1 MRGVRSSPAT
11 CCWATTSTRCAGS
24 RPTAPTWRWPGA
36 RRAHLPNRGPR
47 ELAAK
52 PRSSR
57 GDSVVI
63 QRKLEVTYVPFD
75 RTTRVPP
82 GTTLFSAAHWIGL
95 PIDSTCGGRGTCGKC
110 KVQVVKGLA
119 DAETADHRQLR
130 PQEIADGWRLSCQA
144 RIYEDMVCEVP
155 QLLRVPKAATMGLGR
170 LDILDPNVRKVYL
183 ELSQPSLEDQRS
195 DVARLKDA
203 LTDEGHDMVAGVAV
217 LRTLPPVFREAGFRV
232 TAVLAGE
239 HLVAVEPGDTTSE
252 CYGVAF
258 DVGTTTLVGT
268 LMNLRTGMAASVL
281 STLNGQAPFGADV
294 ISRIS
299 HGMNGPGAIQEL
311 QEAVVT
317 TMNTILDELYRESGV
332 LPAQTYEAVVVGNV
346 TMLHLLLGID
356 PTPLSMSPFTPAF
369 MDQLSVEARELGLRI
384 HPHGYVQT
392 LPALGAYVGADI
404 VAGVLATG
412 IVREDKLRVFVD
424 VGTNGEIVLGTAQRA
439 LATAA
444 PAGPAFEGSQIKC
457 GMRATVGAIE
467 GVQLGDRVE
476 LQIIGGDV
484 PAEGICGSGLVDAV
498 AQLLLAGL
506 MDHSGRLKLPG
517 DVPDHPLADRLIDI
531 DGMRAFLL
539 ADGVF
544 LTQRDIR
551 ELQFAKGS
559 IATGIK
565 VLMDIL
571 RVTAGDLDEVLLGG
585 SFGSY
590 LNPESAK
597 VIGLVPPVDVDRIIA
612 VGNSAGEGAKIAL
625 LSYRERQVAFEL
637 PSRIEYV
644 ELSGRTD
651 FNDSFISVLGFPQL
665 ETVS

>member
-1 MRGVRSSPAT
+1 M
-11 CCWATTSTRCAGS
+11 
-24 RPTAPTWRWPGA
+24 
-36 RRAHLPNRGPR
+36 
-47 ELAAK
+47 
-52 PRSSR
+52 
-57 GDSVVI
+57 I
-63 QRKLEVTYVPFD
+63 QRKLEVKYLPFD

-110 KVQVVKGLA
+110 KVRVIEGRT
-119 DAETADHRQLR
+119 DAAGRAQGAFEITSADHRLLR
-130 PQEIADGWRLSCQA
+130 PSEIEDGWRLSCQA
-144 RIYEDMVCEVP
+144 RIYADIVCEVP

-170 LDILDPNVRKVYL
+170 LVILDPNVRKVYL
-183 ELSQPSLEDQRS
+183 ELAEPNLEDQRS
-195 DVARLKDA
+195 DVQRLKDA
-203 LTDEGHDMVAGVAV
+203 LTDEGHDMVAGVPV
-217 LRTLPPVFREAGFRV
+217 LRTLPAVLREAGFHV

-239 HLVAVEPGDTTSE
+239 HLVAVEPGDTTGE

-299 HGMNGPGAIQEL
+299 HGMNGPDAIGEL
-311 QEAVVT
+311 QTAVVS
-317 TMNTILDELYRESGV
+317 TMNAIMSALYAETGV
-332 LPAQTYEAVVVGNV
+332 SPARTYEAVVVGNA
-346 TMLHLLLGID
+346 TMLHLLFGID
-356 PTPLSMSPFTPAF
+356 PSPLAVMPFTPAF
-369 MDQLSVEARELGLRI
+369 MEPLSVLASDIGLEI
-384 HPHGYVQT
+384 HPHGYIQT

-412 IVREDKLRVFVD
+412 IVREDKMRVFVD
-424 VGTNGEIVLGTAQRA
+424 VGTNGEIVLGNAQRA

-444 PAGPAFEGSQIKC
+444 PAGPAFEGSQIRC
-457 GMRATVGAIE
+457 GMRATDGAIE
-467 GVQLGDRVE
+467 GVQLGDGVE
-476 LQIIGGDV
+476 LQVIGGDV
-484 PAEGICGSGLVDAV
+484 RPEGICGSGLVDAV

-506 MDHSGRLKLPG
+506 LDHSGRMKTAE
-517 DVPDHPLADRLIDI
+517 DVPGHPLRDRLIDV
-531 DGMRAFLL
+531 DGVRAFLL
-539 ADGVF
+539 ADGVY
-544 LTQRDIR
+544 LTQKDIR

-571 RVTAGDLDEVLLGG
+571 GIETKDLDEVLLGG

-597 VIGLVPPVDVDRIIA
+597 IIGLVPPVDVDRIIA

-637 PSRIEYV
+637 PARIEYV

-651 FNDSFISVLGFPQL
+651 FNDAFVSVLGFPHL
-665 ETVS
+665 ELVGS

>member
-1 MRGVRSSPAT
+1 MD
-11 CCWATTSTRCAGS
+11 
-24 RPTAPTWRWPGA
+24 
-36 RRAHLPNRGPR
+36 R
-47 ELAAK
+47 EL
-52 PRSSR
+52 SR
-57 GDSVVI
+57 GGGGYQSSGGMI
-63 QRKLEVTYVPFD
+63 QRKLEVRYLPFD

-110 KVQVVKGLA
+110 KVRVIEGRT
-119 DAETADHRQLR
+119 DAETADHRLLR
-130 PQEIADGWRLSCQA
+130 PSEIEEGWRLSCQA

-170 LDILDPNVRKVYL
+170 LVILDPNVRKVFL
-183 ELSQPSLEDQRS
+183 QLAEPSLEDQRS
-195 DVARLKDA
+195 DVVRVREA
-203 LTDEGHDMVAGVAV
+203 LTEEGHDMVAGIAV
-217 LRTLPPVFREAGFRV
+217 LRTLPQVLREAGFAV

-239 HLVAVEPGDTTSE
+239 HLVALEAGDTTGD
-252 CYGVAF
+252 CFGVAF
-258 DVGTTTLVGT
+258 DVGTTTVVGT

-299 HGMNGPGAIQEL
+299 HGMNGPDSVLEL
-311 QEAVVT
+311 QTAVVS
-317 TMNTILDELYRESGV
+317 TMNGILASLYQETGV
-332 LPAQTYEAVVVGNV
+332 SPERTYEAVVVGNA
-346 TMLHLLLGID
+346 TMLHLLFGID
-356 PTPLSMSPFTPAF
+356 PSPLAVMPFTPAF
-369 MDQLSVEARELGLRI
+369 MEPMSVVASEIDLDI
-384 HPHGYVQT
+384 HPRGYIQT

-412 IVREDKLRVFVD
+412 IVREDKMRVFVD
-424 VGTNGEIVLGTAQRA
+424 VGTNGEIVLGNGQRA
-439 LATAA
+439 LSTAA
-444 PAGPAFEGSQIKC
+444 PAGPAFEGSQIRC
-457 GMRATVGAIE
+457 GMRATDGAIE
-467 GVQLGDRVE
+467 GVQLGETVE
-476 LQIIGGDV
+476 LQIIGGDI
-484 PAEGICGSGLVDAV
+484 PAEGLCGSGLVDAV
-498 AQLLLAGL
+498 AQLLLVGL
-506 MDHSGRLKLPG
+506 LDHSGRMKTAE
-517 DVPDHPLADRLIDI
+517 DVPGHPLRDRLIDV
-531 DGMRAFLL
+531 DGVRAFLL
-539 ADGVF
+539 ADGVY
-544 LTQRDIR
+544 LTQKDVR

-571 RVTAGDLDEVLLGG
+571 GIETKDLDEVLLGG

-637 PSRIEYV
+637 PARIEYI

-651 FNDSFISVLGFPQL
+651 FNDAFVSVLGFPHL
-665 ETVS
+665 ELVG

>member
-1 MRGVRSSPAT
+1 MIA
-11 CCWATTSTRCAGS
+11 
-24 RPTAPTWRWPGA
+24 
-36 RRAHLPNRGPR
+36 
-47 ELAAK
+47 
-52 PRSSR
+52 
-57 GDSVVI
+57 
-63 QRKLEVTYVPFD
+63 RKLEVNYQPFD
-75 RTTRVPP
+75 RTTRVPA

-110 KVQVVKGLA
+110 KVRVVKGLTE
-119 DAETADHRQLR
+119 AETADHRQLR

-144 RIYEDMVCEVP
+144 RVYEDMTCEVP

-170 LDILDPNVRKVYL
+170 LVILDPNVRKVYF
-183 ELSQPSLEDQRS
+183 ELAEPSLHDQRS
-195 DVARLKDA
+195 DTARLKDA
-203 LTDEGHDMVAGVAV
+203 LTEEGHDMVAGVSV
-217 LRTLPPVFREAGFRV
+217 LRTLPQVFREAGFRV
-232 TAVLAGE
+232 TAVLAGDR
-239 HLVAVEPGDTTSE
+239 LVAVESGDTTGE
-252 CYGVAF
+252 CFGVAF
-258 DVGTTTLVGT
+258 DVGTTTVVGT

-299 HGMNGPGAIQEL
+299 HGMNGPDAIHEL
-311 QEAVVT
+311 QHAVVS
-317 TMNTILDELYRESGV
+317 TMNSILAELYRDAGV
-332 LPAQTYEAVVVGNV
+332 SPMQTYEAVVVGNM
-346 TMLHLLLGID
+346 TMLHLLLGVD

-369 MDQLSVEARELGLRI
+369 MDQLTVDAGDLGLHI

-412 IVREDKLRVFVD
+412 VVREDRLRVFVD
-424 VGTNGEIVLGTAQRA
+424 VGTNGEIVLGSAQRA

-467 GVQLGDRVE
+467 GVQLGERVE
-476 LQIIGGDV
+476 LQVIGGDV
-484 PAEGICGSGLVDAV
+484 PAEGICGSGLVDTV

-506 MDHSGRLKLPG
+506 LDHSGRLKTPA
-517 DVPDHPLADRLIDI
+517 DVPDHPLGERLIDV

-539 ADGVF
+539 AEGVY

-551 ELQFAKGS
+551 
-559 IATGIK
+559 
-565 VLMDIL
+565 V
-571 RVTAGDLDEVLLGG
+571 
-585 SFGSY
+585 
-590 LNPESAK
+590 NPESAK
-597 VIGLVPPVDVDRIIA
+597 IIGLVPPVEVDRIIA

-644 ELSGRTD
+644 ELSGRSD
-651 FNDSFISVLGFPQL
+651 FNDSFISVLGFPEL
-665 ETVS
+665 ERVT

>member
-1 MRGVRSSPAT
+1 M
-11 CCWATTSTRCAGS
+11 
-24 RPTAPTWRWPGA
+24 
-36 RRAHLPNRGPR
+36 
-47 ELAAK
+47 
-52 PRSSR
+52 
-57 GDSVVI
+57 I
-63 QRKLEVTYVPFD
+63 QRKLEVTYRPFD

-110 KVQVVKGLA
+110 KVRVVEGA
-119 DAETADHRQLR
+119 SEVTSADHRLLR
-130 PQEIADGWRLSCQA
+130 KDEVDNGWRLSCQA
-144 RIYEDMVCEVP
+144 RIYEDMACEVP
-155 QLLRVPKAATMGLGR
+155 QLLRVPKAATMGLSR
-170 LDILDPNVRKVYL
+170 LVIIDPNVRKVYL
-183 ELSQPSLEDQRS
+183 ELAEPDLHDQRS
-195 DVARLKDA
+195 DVARLRDA
-203 LTDEGHDMVAGVAV
+203 LTAEGHDMVAGVPV
-217 LRTLPPVFREAGFRV
+217 LRTVPKTLRDAGFKI

-239 HLVAVEPGDTTSE
+239 HLVAIEPGDTTEE
-252 CYGVAF
+252 CFGVAF

-268 LMNLRTGMAASVL
+268 LMNLRTGMAAAVR

-299 HGMNGPGAIQEL
+299 HAMNGAESIEEL
-311 QEAVVT
+311 RSAVVS
-317 TMNTILDELYRESGV
+317 TMNGILDELYREAGV
-332 LPAQTYEAVVVGNV
+332 APERTYEAVVVGNV

-356 PTPLSMSPFTPAF
+356 PAPIAVMPFTPTF
-369 MDQLSVEARELGLRI
+369 MDELSVPAGEVGLHI
-384 HPHGYVQT
+384 HPEGYVQT

-404 VAGVLATG
+404 VSGVLATG
-412 IVREDKLRVFVD
+412 IAREDKLRVFVD
-424 VGTNGEIVLGTAQRA
+424 VGTNGEIVIGSSQRT

-457 GMRATVGAIE
+457 GMRATEGAIE
-467 GVQLGDRVE
+467 GVHIGDTVE

-484 PAEGICGSGLVDAV
+484 PAQGLCGSGLVDAV
-498 AQLLLAGL
+498 AQLLNVGL
-506 MDHSGRLKLPG
+506 LDHSGRMRSASEAAG
-517 DVPDHPLADRLIDI
+517 HPLVDRLIEVE
-531 DGMRAFLL
+531 GVKAFLL
-539 ADGVF
+539 AEGVY
-544 LTQRDIR
+544 LSQRDVR

-571 RVTAGDLDEVLLGG
+571 GVGASDLDEIFLGG

-597 VIGLVPPVDVDRIIA
+597 IIGLVPPVDVDKIIA

-651 FNDSFISVLGFPQL
+651 FNDSFVSVLGFPDL
-665 ETVS
+665 ELVS

>member
-1 MRGVRSSPAT
+1 M
-11 CCWATTSTRCAGS
+11 
-24 RPTAPTWRWPGA
+24 
-36 RRAHLPNRGPR
+36 
-47 ELAAK
+47 
-52 PRSSR
+52 
-57 GDSVVI
+57 I
-63 QRKLEVTYVPFD
+63 QRKLEVRYLPFD

-110 KVQVVKGLA
+110 KVRVIEGRT
-119 DAETADHRQLR
+119 DAETADHRLLR
-130 PQEIADGWRLSCQA
+130 PSEIEEGWRLSCQA

-170 LDILDPNVRKVYL
+170 LVILDPNVRKVFL
-183 ELSQPSLEDQRS
+183 QLAEPSLEDQRS
-195 DVARLKDA
+195 DVVRVREA
-203 LTDEGHDMVAGVAV
+203 LTEEGHDMVAGIAV
-217 LRTLPPVFREAGFRV
+217 LRTLPQVLREAGFAV

-239 HLVAVEPGDTTSE
+239 HLVALEAGDTTGD
-252 CYGVAF
+252 CFGVAF
-258 DVGTTTLVGT
+258 DVGTTTVVGT

-299 HGMNGPGAIQEL
+299 HGMNGPDSVLEL
-311 QEAVVT
+311 QTAVVS
-317 TMNTILDELYRESGV
+317 TMNGILASLYQETGV
-332 LPAQTYEAVVVGNV
+332 SPERTYEAVVVGNA
-346 TMLHLLLGID
+346 TMLHLLFGID
-356 PTPLSMSPFTPAF
+356 PSPLAVMPFTPAF
-369 MDQLSVEARELGLRI
+369 MEPMSVVASEIDLDI
-384 HPHGYVQT
+384 HPRGYIQT

-412 IVREDKLRVFVD
+412 IVREDKMRVFVD
-424 VGTNGEIVLGTAQRA
+424 VGTNGEIVLGNGQRA
-439 LATAA
+439 LSTAA
-444 PAGPAFEGSQIKC
+444 PAGPAFEGSQIRC
-457 GMRATVGAIE
+457 GMRATDGAIE
-467 GVQLGDRVE
+467 GVQLGETVE
-476 LQIIGGDV
+476 LQIIGGDI
-484 PAEGICGSGLVDAV
+484 PAEGLCGSGLVDAV
-498 AQLLLAGL
+498 AQLLLVGL
-506 MDHSGRLKLPG
+506 LDHSGRMKTAE
-517 DVPDHPLADRLIDI
+517 DVPGHPLRDRLIDV
-531 DGMRAFLL
+531 DGVRAFLL
-539 ADGVF
+539 ADGVY
-544 LTQRDIR
+544 LTQKDVR

-571 RVTAGDLDEVLLGG
+571 GIETKDLDEVLLGG

-637 PSRIEYV
+637 PARIEYI

-651 FNDSFISVLGFPQL
+651 FNDAFVSVLGFPHL
-665 ETVS
+665 ELVG

>member
-1 MRGVRSSPAT
+1 M
-11 CCWATTSTRCAGS
+11 
-24 RPTAPTWRWPGA
+24 
-36 RRAHLPNRGPR
+36 
-47 ELAAK
+47 
-52 PRSSR
+52 
-57 GDSVVI
+57 I
-63 QRKLEVTYVPFD
+63 QRKLEVKYLPFD
-75 RTTRVPP
+75 RATRVPP

-110 KVQVVKGLA
+110 KVRVIEGRT
-119 DAETADHRQLR
+119 DAETADHRLLR
-130 PQEIADGWRLSCQA
+130 PTEIEDGWRLSCQA
-144 RIYEDMVCEVP
+144 RIYADIVCEVP

-170 LDILDPNVRKVYL
+170 LVILDPNVRKVYL
-183 ELSQPSLEDQRS
+183 ELAEPNLEDQRS
-195 DVARLKDA
+195 DVHRLKDA
-203 LTDEGHDMVAGVAV
+203 LTDEGHDMVAGVPV
-217 LRTLPPVFREAGFRV
+217 LRTLPAVLREAGFQV

-239 HLVAVEPGDTTSE
+239 HLVAVEPGDTTGD
-252 CYGVAF
+252 CFGVAF

-299 HGMNGPGAIQEL
+299 HGMNGPESIREL
-311 QEAVVT
+311 QAAVVS
-317 TMNTILDELYRESGV
+317 TMNGIMSALYAEAGV
-332 LPAQTYEAVVVGNV
+332 SPDRTYEAVVVGNA

-356 PTPLSMSPFTPAF
+356 PTPLAVMPFTPAF
-369 MDQLSVEARELGLRI
+369 MEPLSVLASDVGLDI
-384 HPHGYVQT
+384 HPRGYIQT

-412 IVREDKLRVFVD
+412 IVREDKMRVFVD
-424 VGTNGEIVLGTAQRA
+424 VGTNGEIVLGNGQRA

-444 PAGPAFEGSQIKC
+444 PAGPAFEGSQIRC
-457 GMRATVGAIE
+457 GMRATDGAIE
-467 GVQLGDRVE
+467 GVQLGETVE
-476 LQIIGGDV
+476 LQVIGGDV
-484 PAEGICGSGLVDAV
+484 RPEGICGSGLVDAV

-506 MDHSGRLKLPG
+506 LDHSGRMKMAE
-517 DVPDHPLADRLIDI
+517 DVPGHPLRDRLIDV
-531 DGMRAFLL
+531 DGVRAFLL
-539 ADGVF
+539 ADGVY
-544 LTQRDIR
+544 LTQKDIR

-571 RVTAGDLDEVLLGG
+571 GIETRDLDEVLLGG

-597 VIGLVPPVDVDRIIA
+597 IIGLVPPVDVDRIIA

-637 PSRIEYV
+637 PSRVEYV

-651 FNDSFISVLGFPQL
+651 FNDAFVSVLGFPHL
-665 ETVS
+665 ELVG

>member
-1 MRGVRSSPAT
+1 M
-11 CCWATTSTRCAGS
+11 
-24 RPTAPTWRWPGA
+24 
-36 RRAHLPNRGPR
+36 
-47 ELAAK
+47 
-52 PRSSR
+52 
-57 GDSVVI
+57 I
-63 QRKLEVTYVPFD
+63 QRKLEVKYLPFD
-75 RTTRVPP
+75 RVTRVPP

-110 KVQVVKGLA
+110 KVRVIEGRT
-119 DAETADHRQLR
+119 DAETADHRLLR
-130 PQEIADGWRLSCQA
+130 PSEIEDGWRLSCQA
-144 RIYEDMVCEVP
+144 RIYDDIVCEVP

-170 LDILDPNVRKVYL
+170 LVILDPNVRKVFL
-183 ELSQPSLEDQRS
+183 ELAEPDLEDQRS
-195 DVARLKDA
+195 DVQRLKDA
-203 LTDEGHDMVAGVAV
+203 LTEEGHDMVAGVPV
-217 LRTLPPVFREAGFRV
+217 LRTLPSVLREAAFQV

-239 HLVAVEPGDTTSE
+239 HLVAVEPGDTTGE

-299 HGMNGPGAIQEL
+299 HGMNGPDSIREL
-311 QEAVVT
+311 QAAVVS
-317 TMNTILDELYRESGV
+317 TMNGIMSALYAETGVSRE
-332 LPAQTYEAVVVGNV
+332 QTYEAVVVGNA
-346 TMLHLLLGID
+346 TMLHLLFGID
-356 PTPLSMSPFTPAF
+356 PGPLAVMPFTPAF
-369 MDQLSVEARELGLRI
+369 MEPLSVLASDVGLDI
-384 HPHGYVQT
+384 HPHGYIQT

-412 IVREDKLRVFVD
+412 IVREDKMRVFVD
-424 VGTNGEIVLGTAQRA
+424 VGTNGEIVLGNGQRA

-444 PAGPAFEGSQIKC
+444 PAGPAFEGSQIRC
-457 GMRATVGAIE
+457 GMRATDGAIE
-467 GVQLGDRVE
+467 GVQLGDTVE

-484 PAEGICGSGLVDAV
+484 RPEGICGSGLVDAV

-506 MDHSGRLKLPG
+506 LDHSGRMKTAE
-517 DVPDHPLADRLIDI
+517 DVPGHPLRDRLIDV
-531 DGMRAFLL
+531 DGVRAFLL
-539 ADGVF
+539 ADGVY
-544 LTQRDIR
+544 LTQKDIR

-571 RVTAGDLDEVLLGG
+571 GIETKDLDEVLLGG

-597 VIGLVPPVDVDRIIA
+597 IIGLVPPVDVDRIIA

-637 PSRIEYV
+637 PARIEYV

-651 FNDSFISVLGFPQL
+651 FNDAFVSVLGFPHL
-665 ETVS
+665 ELVG

>member
-1 MRGVRSSPAT
+1 MIA
-11 CCWATTSTRCAGS
+11 
-24 RPTAPTWRWPGA
+24 
-36 RRAHLPNRGPR
+36 
-47 ELAAK
+47 
-52 PRSSR
+52 
-57 GDSVVI
+57 
-63 QRKLEVTYVPFD
+63 RKLEVTYLPYE

-110 KVQVVKGLA
+110 KVRVIRGIG
-119 DAETADHRQLR
+119 DPETADHRQLR
-130 PQEIADGWRLSCQA
+130 PQEITDGWRLSCQA
-144 RIYEDMVCEVP
+144 VIHEDMTVEVP

-170 LDILDPNVRKVYL
+170 LVILDPNVRKVYL
-183 ELSQPSLEDQRS
+183 ELSEPSLHDQRS

-203 LTDEGHDMVAGVAV
+203 LTEEGLDMVAGVAV
-217 LRTLPPVFREAGFRV
+217 LRTLPTVLRQAGFRI

-239 HLVAVEPGDTTSE
+239 HLIAVESGDTTGE

-268 LMNLRTGMAASVL
+268 LMNLRTGMATSVL

-299 HGMNGPGAIQEL
+299 HGMNGPEAIVEL
-311 QEAVVT
+311 RDAVVS
-317 TMNTILDELYRESGV
+317 TMNTIIDSLYRETGIS
-332 LPAQTYEAVVVGNV
+332 PDRTYEAVVVGNV
-346 TMLHLLLGID
+346 TMLHLLLGVD
-356 PTPLSMSPFTPAF
+356 PSPLSMSPFTPAF
-369 MDQLSVEARELGLRI
+369 MDQLSVEARDVGLHL
-384 HPHGYVQT
+384 HPQGYVQT

-412 IVREDKLRVFVD
+412 VVREDRLRVFVD
-424 VGTNGEIVLGTAQRA
+424 VGTNGEIVLGNSQRA

-444 PAGPAFEGSQIKC
+444 PAGPAFEGSQIRC
-457 GMRATVGAIE
+457 GMRATSGAIE
-467 GVQLGDRVE
+467 GVTLGDRVE
-476 LQIIGGDV
+476 LQVIGGDV

-498 AQLLLAGL
+498 AQLVLAGL
-506 MDHSGRLKLPG
+506 LDHSGRLKLATE
-517 DVPDHPLADRLIDI
+517 VPDHPLRDRLIDV
-531 DGMRAFLL
+531 DGIRAFLL
-539 ADGVF
+539 ADGVY

-565 VLMDIL
+565 ILMDIL
-571 RVTAGDLDEVLLGG
+571 GVGAGDLDQVLLGG

-597 VIGLVPPVDVDRIIA
+597 IIGLVPPVDVQKIIA

-637 PSRIEYV
+637 PSRIEYI

-651 FNDSFISVLGFPQL
+651 FNDSFVSLLGFPELAVVQ
-665 ETVS
+665 

>member
-1 MRGVRSSPAT
+1 M
-11 CCWATTSTRCAGS
+11 
-24 RPTAPTWRWPGA
+24 
-36 RRAHLPNRGPR
+36 N
-47 ELAAK
+47 
-52 PRSSR
+52 
-57 GDSVVI
+57 
-63 QRKLEVTYVPFD
+63 KLEVTYEPFH

-110 KVQVVKGLA
+110 KVRVTSGIG
-119 DAETADHRQLR
+119 DPETADHRQLR
-130 PQEIADGWRLSCQA
+130 PSEIAEGWRLSCQA
-144 RIYEDMVCEVP
+144 RIHEDMTCEVP

-170 LDILDPNVRKVYL
+170 LVILDPNVRKVYF
-183 ELSQPSLEDQRS
+183 ELAEPSLEDQRS
-195 DVARLKDA
+195 DLARLRDA
-203 LTDEGHDMVAGVAV
+203 LTVEGHDMMAEVAV
-217 LRTLPPVFREAGFRV
+217 LRTLPHVFREAEFHV
-232 TAVLAGE
+232 TAVLSGE
-239 HLVAVEPGDTTSE
+239 RLVAVEPGDTTSD
-252 CYGVAF
+252 CFGVAF

-268 LMNLRTGMAASVL
+268 LMNLRTGMAASVR

-299 HGMNGPGAIQEL
+299 HAMNGPEAIAEL
-311 QEAVVT
+311 QRAVVD
-317 TMNTILDELYRESGV
+317 TMNSILAELYRETGV
-332 LPAQTYEAVVVGNV
+332 SPERTYEAVVVGNA
-346 TMLHLLLGID
+346 TMLHLLLGVD
-356 PTPLSMSPFTPAF
+356 PSPLAVIPFTPAF
-369 MDQLSVEARELGLRI
+369 MEPLTVAARDVGLDI
-384 HPHGYVQT
+384 HPHGYLQT

-404 VAGVLATG
+404 VAGVLATSV
-412 IVREDKLRVFVD
+412 VREDKLRVFVD
-424 VGTNGEIVLGTAQRA
+424 VGTNGEIVLGSGQRA

-457 GMRATVGAIE
+457 GMRATDGAIE

-476 LQIIGGDV
+476 LQVIGGDV
-484 PAEGICGSGLVDAV
+484 PAQGICGSGLVDVV
-498 AQLLLAGL
+498 AQMLLCGL
-506 MDHSGRLKLPG
+506 LDHSGRMKASE
-517 DVPDHPLADRLIDI
+517 DVPHHPLRERLIDV

-539 ADGVF
+539 ADGVY
-544 LTQRDIR
+544 LTQRDVR

-571 RVTAGDLDEVLLGG
+571 GVETKDLDEVLLGG

-644 ELSGRTD
+644 ELSGRAD
-651 FNDSFISVLGFPQL
+651 FNDAFVSVLAFPVL

>member
-1 MRGVRSSPAT
+1 MDLELSGG
-11 CCWATTSTRCAGS
+11 AG
-24 RPTAPTWRWPGA
+24 PEP
-36 RRAHLPNRGPR
+36 
-47 ELAAK
+47 
-52 PRSSR
+52 
-57 GDSVVI
+57 VVI
-63 QRKLEVTYVPFD
+63 ARKLEVTYLPFD

-82 GTTLFSAAHWIGL
+82 GTTVFSAAHWIGL

-144 RIYEDMVCEVP
+144 RIYEDMTCEVP

-170 LDILDPNVRKVYL
+170 LVILDPNVRKVYL
-183 ELSQPSLEDQRS
+183 ELSEPTMDDQRS
-195 DVARLKDA
+195 DVARLKEA
-203 LTDEGHDMVAGVAV
+203 LTTEGHDMVAGVAV
-217 LRTLPPVFREAGFRV
+217 LRTLPTVFREAGFHV

-239 HLVAVEPGDTTSE
+239 RLVAVEPGDTTGE
-252 CYGVAF
+252 CYGIAF

-268 LMNLRTGMAASVL
+268 LMNLRTGMAAAES

-299 HGMNGPGAIQEL
+299 HGMNGPRSVSEL
-311 QEAVVT
+311 QAAVVK
-317 TMNTILDELYRESGV
+317 TMNEIIGRLYAEAGV
-332 LPAQTYEAVVVGNV
+332 TADRTYEAVVVGNV
-346 TMLHLLLGID
+346 TMLHLLFGVD
-356 PTPLSMSPFTPAF
+356 PTPIAMMPFAPAF
-369 MDQLSVEARELGLRI
+369 MEPLAVPSAEVGLNI

-392 LPALGAYVGADI
+392 LPALGAYVGSDI

-412 IVREDKLRVFVD
+412 LAREDKLRIFVD
-424 VGTNGEIVLGTAQRA
+424 VGTNGEIVIGSTQRS

-457 GMRATVGAIE
+457 GMRATDGAIE
-467 GVQLGDRVE
+467 GVHLSDRVE
-476 LQIIGGDV
+476 LQVIGGDV
-484 PAEGICGSGLVDAV
+484 KPVGICGSGLVDAV
-498 AQLLLAGL
+498 AQLLLTGL
-506 MDHSGRLKLPG
+506 LDHSGRMKSREVAG
-517 DVPDHPLADRLIDI
+517 HHPLADRLIEVERVI
-531 DGMRAFLL
+531 AFLL
-539 ADGVF
+539 AEGVY
-544 LTQRDIR
+544 LSQRDVR

-571 RVTAGDLDEVLLGG
+571 GITPSDVDEVFLGG

-597 VIGLVPPVDVDRIIA
+597 IIGLVPPVNVDRIIA

-637 PSRIEYV
+637 PARLEYV

-651 FNDSFISVLGFPQL
+651 FNDSFVSVLQFPHL
-665 ETVS
+665 EAVS

>member
-1 MRGVRSSPAT
+1 M
-11 CCWATTSTRCAGS
+11 
-24 RPTAPTWRWPGA
+24 
-36 RRAHLPNRGPR
+36 
-47 ELAAK
+47 
-52 PRSSR
+52 
-57 GDSVVI
+57 I
-63 QRKLEVTYVPFD
+63 QRKLEVTYLPFD

-82 GTTLFSAAHWIGL
+82 GTTVFSAAHWIGL

-110 KVQVVKGLA
+110 KVRVVKGRSESA
-119 DAETADHRQLR
+119 GRAQGAQIESSSADHRQLR
-130 PQEIADGWRLSCQA
+130 PQEIEDGWRLSCQA
-144 RIYEDMVCEVP
+144 RIHEDMTVEVP

-170 LDILDPNVRKVYL
+170 LVILDPNVRKVYF
-183 ELSQPSLEDQRS
+183 ELGEPTMEDQRS
-195 DVARLKDA
+195 DIARLRDA
-203 LTDEGHDMVAGVAV
+203 LTKEGLDMVAGVPV
-217 LRTLPPVFREAGFRV
+217 LRTLPPVFREANFHI

-239 HLVAVEPGDTTSE
+239 QLVAVEPGDTTGE

-268 LMNLRTGMAASVL
+268 LMNLRTGMAASVT

-299 HGMNGPGAIQEL
+299 HGMNGPDAIHEL
-311 QEAVVT
+311 QHAVVS
-317 TMNTILDELYRESGV
+317 TMNSVLAELYREANVS
-332 LPAQTYEAVVVGNV
+332 PMQTYEAVVVGNV

-369 MDQLSVEARELGLRI
+369 MDELTVDAGEVGLHI

-412 IVREDKLRVFVD
+412 VVREDRLRVFVD
-424 VGTNGEIVLGTAQRA
+424 VGTNGEIVLGSAERA

-467 GVQLGDRVE
+467 GVQLGERVD

-506 MDHSGRLKLPG
+506 MDHSGRLKTPG
-517 DVPDHPLADRLIDI
+517 DVPGHPLRDRLIDI
-531 DGMRAFLL
+531 DGVRAFLL

-571 RVTAGDLDEVLLGG
+571 GVTADDLDEVLLGG

-637 PSRIEYV
+637 PSRIEYI
-644 ELSGRTD
+644 ELSGRSD
-651 FNDSFISVLGFPQL
+651 FNDSFISVLGFPHL
-665 ETVS
+665 DSADSPDEARRSITKTLDSPDYPHTGST

>member
-1 MRGVRSSPAT
+1 MIA
-11 CCWATTSTRCAGS
+11 
-24 RPTAPTWRWPGA
+24 
-36 RRAHLPNRGPR
+36 
-47 ELAAK
+47 
-52 PRSSR
+52 
-57 GDSVVI
+57 
-63 QRKLEVTYVPFD
+63 RKLEVTYLPFD
-75 RTTRVPP
+75 RVTRVPA
-82 GTTLFSAAHWIGL
+82 GTTVFSAAHWIGL

-110 KVQVVKGLA
+110 KVRVVRGLTE
-119 DAETADHRQLR
+119 AETADHRQLR

-144 RIYEDMVCEVP
+144 HIYEDMTCEVP

-170 LDILDPNVRKVYL
+170 LVILDPNVRKVYF
-183 ELSQPSLEDQRS
+183 ELGEPSLHDQRS
-195 DVARLKDA
+195 DITRLKDA
-203 LTDEGHDMVAGVAV
+203 LTEEGHDMVAGVAV
-217 LRTLPPVFREAGFRV
+217 LRTLPQALREAGFRV
-232 TAVLAGE
+232 TAVLAGDR
-239 HLVAVEPGDTTSE
+239 LVAVEPGDTTGE
-252 CYGVAF
+252 CFGVAF
-258 DVGTTTLVGT
+258 DVGTTTVVGT

-299 HGMNGPGAIQEL
+299 HGMNGPDAIHEL
-311 QEAVVT
+311 QLAVVS
-317 TMNTILDELYRESGV
+317 TMNSILAELYRDTGV
-332 LPAQTYEAVVVGNV
+332 SPMQTYEAVVVGNM
-346 TMLHLLLGID
+346 TMLHLLLGVD
-356 PTPLSMSPFTPAF
+356 PSPLSMSPFTPAF
-369 MDQLSVEARELGLRI
+369 MEQLTVDASELGLHL

-412 IVREDKLRVFVD
+412 VVREDRLRVFVD
-424 VGTNGEIVLGTAQRA
+424 VGTNGEIVLGSAQRA

-457 GMRATVGAIE
+457 GMRATAGAIE
-467 GVQLGDRVE
+467 GVQLGERVE
-476 LQIIGGDV
+476 LQVIGGDV
-484 PAEGICGSGLVDAV
+484 PAEGICGSGLVDTV

-506 MDHSGRLKLPG
+506 LDRSGRLKTP
-517 DVPDHPLADRLIDI
+517 DQVPHHPLQERLIDV

-539 ADGVF
+539 AEGVY

-571 RVTAGDLDEVLLGG
+571 GVTVDALDQVLLGG

-590 LNPESAK
+590 LNPESARI
-597 VIGLVPPVDVDRIIA
+597 IGLVPPVDVDRIIA

-637 PSRIEYV
+637 PARIEYV
-644 ELSGRTD
+644 ELSGRSD
-651 FNDSFISVLGFPQL
+651 FNDSFISVLGFPEL
-665 ETVS
+665 ESVG

>member
-1 MRGVRSSPAT
+1 MDSELS
-11 CCWATTSTRCAGS
+11 
-24 RPTAPTWRWPGA
+24 
-36 RRAHLPNRGPR
+36 RGPGR
-47 ELAAK
+47 QGFA
-52 PRSSR
+52 
-57 GDSVVI
+57 VI
-63 QRKLEVTYVPFD
+63 ARKLEVTYLPFD

-110 KVQVVKGLA
+110 KVRVVQGRPDPA
-119 DAETADHRQLR
+119 GADHRLLR
-130 PQEIADGWRLSCQA
+130 PAEIEDGWRLSCQA
-144 RIYEDMVCEVP
+144 LVYQDMTCEVP

-170 LDILDPNVRKVYL
+170 LVILDPNVRKVYL
-183 ELSQPSLEDQRS
+183 ELGEPSMEDQRS

-203 LTDEGHDMVAGVAV
+203 LTVEGHDMVAGVAV
-217 LRTLPPVFREAGFRV
+217 LRTLPRVFREAGFRV

-239 HLVAVEPGDTTSE
+239 HLVAVEPGDTTDQ
-252 CYGVAF
+252 CYGIAF

-299 HGMNGPGAIQEL
+299 HGMNGPEAITEL
-311 QEAVVT
+311 QDAVVA
-317 TMNTILDELYRESGV
+317 TMNNILDELYRDTGV
-332 LPAQTYEAVVVGNV
+332 SPQQTYEAVVVGNV
-346 TMLHLLLGID
+346 TMLHLLLGVD

-369 MDQLSVEARELGLRI
+369 MDQLSVEARDIGLHI
-384 HPHGYVQT
+384 HPNGYVQT

-412 IVREDKLRVFVD
+412 IVREDSMRVFVD
-424 VGTNGEIVLGTAQRA
+424 VGTNGEIVLGNAQRA

-444 PAGPAFEGSQIKC
+444 PAGPAFEGSQIRC

-467 GVQLGDRVE
+467 GVQLGDRIE

-484 PAEGICGSGLVDAV
+484 PPEGICGSGLVDAV

-506 MDHSGRLKLPG
+506 LEYSGRLKTAA
-517 DVPDHPLADRLIDI
+517 DVPDHPLRDRLIDV
-531 DGMRAFLL
+531 DGIRAFLL
-539 ADGVF
+539 ADGVY

-565 VLMDIL
+565 ILMDIL
-571 RVTAGDLDEVLLGG
+571 GVTAGDLDQVLLGG

-597 VIGLVPPVDVDRIIA
+597 IIGLVPPVDVDRIIA

-637 PSRIEYV
+637 SSRIEYV
-644 ELSGRTD
+644 ELSGRAD
-651 FNDSFISVLGFPQL
+651 FNDSFVEVLAFPQL
-665 ETVS
+665 QGVS

>member
-1 MRGVRSSPAT
+1 M
-11 CCWATTSTRCAGS
+11 
-24 RPTAPTWRWPGA
+24 
-36 RRAHLPNRGPR
+36 
-47 ELAAK
+47 
-52 PRSSR
+52 
-57 GDSVVI
+57 I
-63 QRKLEVTYVPFD
+63 QRKLEVRYLPFE

-110 KVQVVKGLA
+110 KVRVVQGCP

-130 PQEIADGWRLSCQA
+130 PAEIADGWRLSCQA
-144 RIYEDMVCEVP
+144 RIYEDMTCEVP

-170 LDILDPNVRKVYL
+170 LVILDPNIRKVYL
-183 ELSQPSLEDQRS
+183 ELAEPTLEDQRS
-195 DVARLKDA
+195 DVARLRDA
-203 LTDEGHDMVAGVAV
+203 LTVEGHDMVAGVPV
-217 LRTLPPVFREAGFRV
+217 LRTIPRVFREAGFQV

-239 HLVAVEPGDTTSE
+239 HLVAVEAGDTTGD
-252 CYGVAF
+252 CFGVAF

-299 HGMNGPGAIQEL
+299 HGMNGPESVLEL
-311 QEAVVT
+311 QAAVVG
-317 TMNTILDELYRESGV
+317 TMNSILAELYREAGV
-332 LPAQTYEAVVVGNV
+332 SADRTYEAVVVGNA
-346 TMLHLLLGID
+346 TMLHLLFGID
-356 PTPLSMSPFTPAF
+356 PSPLAVMPFTPAF
-369 MDQLSVEARELGLRI
+369 MEPMSVVSSEVGLDI
-384 HPHGYVQT
+384 HPQGYIQT

-404 VAGVLATG
+404 VAGVLATS
-412 IVREDKLRVFVD
+412 IVREDKMRVLVD
-424 VGTNGEIVLGTAQRA
+424 VGTNGEIVLGSGQRA

-444 PAGPAFEGSQIKC
+444 PAGPAFEGSQIRC

-467 GVQLGDRVE
+467 GVQLGDTVE
-476 LQIIGGDV
+476 LQVIGGDV
-484 PAEGICGSGLVDAV
+484 PPEGICGSGLVDAV

-506 MDHSGRLKLPG
+506 LDHSGRMKTAD
-517 DVPDHPLADRLIDI
+517 DVPGHPLRDRLIDV
-531 DGMRAFLL
+531 DGVRAFLL
-539 ADGVF
+539 ADGVY
-544 LTQRDIR
+544 LSQKDVR

-571 RVTAGDLDEVLLGG
+571 GVETKDLDEVLLGG

-637 PSRIEYV
+637 PARIEYV
-644 ELSGRTD
+644 ELSGRAD
-651 FNDSFISVLGFPQL
+651 FNDAFVSVLAFPHL
-665 ETVS
+665 EPVA

>member
-1 MRGVRSSPAT
+1 M
-11 CCWATTSTRCAGS
+11 
-24 RPTAPTWRWPGA
+24 
-36 RRAHLPNRGPR
+36 
-47 ELAAK
+47 
-52 PRSSR
+52 
-57 GDSVVI
+57 I
-63 QRKLEVTYVPFD
+63 QRKLEVHYLPFD

-82 GTTLFSAAHWIGL
+82 GTTVFSAAHWIGL

-110 KVQVVKGLA
+110 KVRVIEGRS

-130 PQEIADGWRLSCQA
+130 PSEIEEGWRLSCQA
-144 RIYEDMVCEVP
+144 RIYEDMTCEVP

-170 LDILDPNVRKVYL
+170 LVILDPNVRKVYF
-183 ELSQPSLEDQRS
+183 ELSEPSMEDQRS
-195 DVARLKDA
+195 DVARLRDA
-203 LTDEGHDMVAGVAV
+203 LTEEGHDMVAGVAV
-217 LRTLPPVFREAGFRV
+217 LRTLPSVFREAGFRV

-239 HLVAVEPGDTTSE
+239 QLVAVEAGDTTAE

-299 HGMNGPGAIQEL
+299 HGMNGPEAIKEL
-311 QEAVVT
+311 QDAVVG
-317 TMNTILDELYRESGV
+317 TMNTVLGELYRETGV
-332 LPAQTYEAVVVGNV
+332 SPSRTYEAVVVGNV
-346 TMLHLLLGID
+346 TMLHLLFGID

-369 MDQLSVEARELGLRI
+369 MNELTVEAREIGLQI
-384 HPHGYVQT
+384 HPHGYIQT

-404 VAGVLATG
+404 VGGVLATG
-412 IVREDKLRVFVD
+412 VAREDKLRVFVD
-424 VGTNGEIVLGTAQRA
+424 VGTNGEIVLGNAQRA

-444 PAGPAFEGSQIKC
+444 PAGPAFEGSQIRC

-506 MDHSGRLKLPG
+506 LEYSGRFRKPE
-517 DVPDHPLADRLIDI
+517 DVPDHPLRDRLIDV

-539 ADGVF
+539 ADGVY

-571 RVTAGDLDEVLLGG
+571 GVAAGDLDEVLLGG

-597 VIGLVPPVDVDRIIA
+597 IIGLVPPVEVDRIIA

-644 ELSGRTD
+644 ELSGRSD
-651 FNDSFISVLGFPQL
+651 FNDAFISVLGFPEL
-665 ETVS
+665 APVT

>member
-1 MRGVRSSPAT
+1 MIA
-11 CCWATTSTRCAGS
+11 
-24 RPTAPTWRWPGA
+24 
-36 RRAHLPNRGPR
+36 
-47 ELAAK
+47 
-52 PRSSR
+52 
-57 GDSVVI
+57 
-63 QRKLEVTYVPFD
+63 RKLEVTYLPFD
-75 RTTRVPP
+75 RTTRVPT
-82 GTTLFSAAHWIGL
+82 GTTVFSAAHWIGL

-110 KVQVVKGLA
+110 KVRVIQGRR
-119 DAETADHRQLR
+119 DPETADHRQLL
-130 PQEIADGWRLSCQA
+130 PAEIADGWRLSCQA
-144 RIYEDMVCEVP
+144 RIYEDMTCEVP

-170 LDILDPNVRKVYL
+170 LVILDPNVRKVFL
-183 ELSQPSLEDQRS
+183 ELSEPSLHDQRS

-203 LTDEGHDMVAGVAV
+203 LTEEGHDMVARVSV
-217 LRTLPPVFREAGFRV
+217 LRMLPAVFREAGFRI

-239 HLVAVEPGDTTSE
+239 NLVAVEAGDTTGE

-299 HGMNGPGAIQEL
+299 HGMNGPEAIREL
-311 QEAVVT
+311 QEAVVS
-317 TMNTILDELYRESGV
+317 TMNTILDELYREAGV
-332 LPAQTYEAVVVGNV
+332 SPQKTYEAVVVGNV
-346 TMLHLLLGID
+346 TMLHLLLGVD
-356 PTPLSMSPFTPAF
+356 PTPLSMAPFTPAF
-369 MDQLSVEARELGLRI
+369 MEQLNVESSEVGLHI

-412 IVREDKLRVFVD
+412 VVREDRLRVFVD
-424 VGTNGEIVLGTAQRA
+424 VGTNGEIVLGSAQRA

-444 PAGPAFEGSQIKC
+444 PAGPAFEGSQIRC

-467 GVQLGDRVE
+467 GVQLGERVE
-476 LQIIGGDV
+476 LQVIGGDV
-484 PAEGICGSGLVDAV
+484 PPEGICGSGLVDVV

-506 MDHSGRLKLPG
+506 LDHSGRLKLAE
-517 DVPDHPLADRLIDI
+517 DVPDHPLRDRLIDV

-539 ADGVF
+539 ADGVY

-571 RVTAGDLDEVLLGG
+571 GVTVDDLDEVLLGG

-597 VIGLVPPVDVDRIIA
+597 IIGLVPPVDVDRIIA

-637 PSRIEYV
+637 PGRIEYV
-644 ELSGRTD
+644 ELSGRSD

-665 ETVS
+665 ERVV